1 MMKCLHF
8 AISCHDKF
16 LTMIMGWKSYVDYL
30 LWYSTWPQF
39 RLNAQTARAWQ
50 RQTFIITATVL
61 SSVAS
66 QHQSAVEPFLDQFDL
81 EMPSDNNKPHRDHHH
96 HQHKVSSSSKETPLP
111 PPRELILASP
121 DLILTSKSRCSL
133 EILKTYFEC
142 LGPKRILLD
151 NKRTT

>member
-1 MMKCLHF
+1 MPFTIIILQFH
-8 AISCHDKF
+8 ISLLF
-16 LTMIMGWKSYVDYL
+16 NNIMMIMGWNLSMA
-30 LWYSTWPQF
+30 WPQF

-81 EMPSDNNKPHRDHHH
+81 EMPSDNSKPHRDHH
-96 HQHKVSSSSKETPLP
+96 QHKVSSSKETPLP